1 MSKDFRIKD
10 KSGRDGIAYV
20 QIESLLQ
27 QENEED
33 WNGKLLHDFVEES
46 DIGDTWETHNIE
58 IECIL
63 NEEDKE
69 DIAEIPLR
77 VIKQTLDALWFN
89 FSPYLDEIEDCDKEW
104 VYDAI
109 DAYNALLA
117 HTGETEGYKVL
128 YYEKRNILS

>member
-10 KSGRDGIAYV
+10 KSGRGGITYV

-33 WNGKLLHDFVEES
+33 WNGKLLHDFAKES
-46 DIGDTWETHNIE
+46 DVKDRWETHNLE

-63 NEEDKE
+63 NEEDV
-69 DIAEIPLR
+69 AEIPLR
-77 VIKQTLDALWFN
+77 VIKQTLDALYFN

-117 HTGETEGYKVL
+117 YTGEIEGYKIVML
-128 YYEKRNILS
+128 

>member
-10 KSGRDGIAYV
+10 KSGRGGIVYV

-33 WNGKLLHDFVEES
+33 WNGKLLHDFAEES
-46 DIGDTWETHNIE
+46 DVKDRWETHNLE

-63 NEEDKE
+63 NEKD
-69 DIAEIPLR
+69 AVEIPLR

-117 HTGETEGYKVL
+117 HTGETEGYKIVML
-128 YYEKRNILS
+128 